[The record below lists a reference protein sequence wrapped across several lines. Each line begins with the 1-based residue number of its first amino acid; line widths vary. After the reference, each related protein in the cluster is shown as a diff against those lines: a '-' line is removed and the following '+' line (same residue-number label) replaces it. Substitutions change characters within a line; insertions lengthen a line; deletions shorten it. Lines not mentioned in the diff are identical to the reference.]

1 MLENE
6 KLKKENRILRG
17 YKAEAMS
24 LRAKIDALE
33 SSIAERIEEAVAE
46 AVAKATAPLLAKI
59 DEQEKEI
66 QRLKSQI
73 NKDSSN
79 SSKPPSMNGFR
90 KPANN
95 REQSTRQQG
104 GQVGHKGNRL
114 NIPENLEELKIAGKI
129 EHRIIYEG
137 ISEGEAY
144 VSDFEI
150 NLKIVP
156 EYIETRRA
164 AGAPPQISY
173 GEDIRALAVYLSLVG
188 LISIKRLTEFFSEIT
203 YGMANISKAT
213 VAKFINVAAERVDLH
228 PFIQELL
235 NGEVVHVDETPI
247 KTTERPND
255 ENILETARGTTF
267 NAYIRTYSNEKTTI
281 LTANPRKTE
290 ESVKRDDI
298 LTQFHGIVAQDHESK
313 FYNFGD
319 KHATCGAHLSRELK
333 GLAELNLLDWAAEFR
348 VFFVGMNTH
357 KNKDLAQGI
366 STCDPVLL
374 AQFESQYDE
383 LLERG
388 VALLA
393 GMKIKSFGSEELLRM
408 TNRLT
413 KHKDNYMLFIRNY
426 TAPFTNNQAERD
438 LRHCKTKQKI

>member
-1 MLENE
+1 MNRTNKDFFRQLEETMFENE
-6 KLKKENRILRG
+6 KLKRENRILRG

-79 SSKPPSMNGFR
+79 SSKPPSTNGFR

-95 REQSTRQQG
+95 RDQSTRQQG

-114 NIPENLEELKIAGKI
+114 NIPENLEELKLAGKI

-173 GEDIRALAVYLSLVG
+173 GEDIKALAVYLSLVG
-188 LISIKRLTEFFSEIT
+188 LISLKRLTEFFSEIT

-213 VAKFINVAAERVDLH
+213 VAKFINVAAERVDLC

-255 ENILETARGTTF
+255 ENVLETARRTTF
-267 NAYIRTYSNEKTTI
+267 NAYIRTYSNEKITI

-357 KNKDLAQGI
+357 KN
-366 STCDPVLL
+366 
-374 AQFESQYDE
+374 
-383 LLERG
+383 
-388 VALLA
+388 
-393 GMKIKSFGSEELLRM
+393 
-408 TNRLT
+408 
-413 KHKDNYMLFIRNY
+413 
-426 TAPFTNNQAERD
+426 
-438 LRHCKTKQKI
+438 